1 MAEDGVD
8 LIVVPGDHYS
18 VFKDPGASIMAK
30 HIAAAIRSDFG

>member
-8 LIVVPGDHYS
+8 VVVVPGDHFT

-30 HIAAAIRSDFG
+30 GIEAAIRSC